1 MATFSEGEDTA
12 ILQQKKRIN
21 KREGTLIV
29 QFSSPKE
36 KAGYSWSQHLKQ
48 SVLTSNCHEFQWL
61 QLALGI
67 GLFILVLAILLIF
80 GCWYYKRRSG
90 YKSLR
95 SKSTSVGTIRTV
107 VGEGT
112 ALDCKMPLQEYRNF
126 NSVVPDAPPAYEKI
140 AAELSPPPYSP

>member
-1 MATFSEGEDTA
+1 MPRRNYHPDGNFFRGRGHSYLAAEE
-12 ILQQKKRIN
+12 
-21 KREGTLIV
+21 
-29 QFSSPKE
+29 
-36 KAGYSWSQHLKQ
+36 
-48 SVLTSNCHEFQWL
+48 
-61 QLALGI
+61 ALGI